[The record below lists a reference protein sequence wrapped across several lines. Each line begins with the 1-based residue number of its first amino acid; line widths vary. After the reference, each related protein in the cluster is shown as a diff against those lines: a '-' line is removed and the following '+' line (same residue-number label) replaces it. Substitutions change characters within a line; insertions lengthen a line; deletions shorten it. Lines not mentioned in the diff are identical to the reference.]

1 MKIMLDRKTIKD
13 AVAGLTRV
21 VSKRTSL
28 PILGCVRIASEDAG
42 CTMTATDLDQT
53 LAFKCKSSAFESG
66 TVIVPFDTLN
76 LLTRGPDAEPVTFES
91 GRKKELTIL
100 NTVAGQEIG
109 RTFEVADPDE
119 WPGPTPAADVGPVD
133 PAFLANFRRASLFAS
148 DDQSRVIL
156 NGVCLHVDEK
166 AGDYLVTT
174 DGRRMG
180 AFNTIKLPLRES
192 CVVPA
197 SRFMLWSK
205 LVPDELLIGSKQ
217 EKESGWFRLV
227 TAQWDYRCRTQPGT
241 YPNWRMVVPGEDG
254 AHQFNLSETD
264 AELLKKILPTFAG
277 HDAHNQPVKFD
288 LRDSRTFIVGR
299 GEDDKQ
305 PSRLELTD
313 TRSIGPAGEISVDR
327 KYLLDALTAGF
338 RVFRFEDERSP
349 LTSRSEDG
357 GIHVVMPLRSGTTPS
372 KPEPATNVTQV
383 ASDPASTPATAPVAP
398 AAAQPQAQPE
408 QKEKRM
414 SKTDTTAAPAT
425 EPSALDRVLAAYET
439 AKAKVREANEALAMI
454 AAAVKDAAK
463 EDKARRQE
471 VESVRSGL
479 AKLQAI
485 KV

>member
-13 AVAGLTRV
+13 AVAGLSRLA
-21 VSKRTSL
+21 SKRTSL
-28 PILGCVRIASEDAG
+28 PILGCVRIASEDSG

-53 LAFKCKSSAFESG
+53 LAFKCKSGATENG
-66 TVIVPFDTLN
+66 TVIVPFETLN
-76 LLTRGPDAEPVTFES
+76 LLTRGPDAEPVTFVS
-91 GRKKELTIL
+91 GKKNELTIL
-100 NTVAGQEIG
+100 NTVAGQEVG
-109 RTFEVADPDE
+109 RTFAVSPADE

-133 PAFLANFRRASLFAS
+133 PAFLTNFRRASLFAS
-148 DDQSRVIL
+148 EDSSRVIL

-166 AGDYLVTT
+166 AGDYLVAT

-205 LVPDELLIGSKQ
+205 LVPDELLIGSKA
-217 EKESGWFRLV
+217 EKDAGWFRLV
-227 TAQWDYRCRTQPGT
+227 TPQWDYRCRTQPGT

-254 AHQFNLSETD
+254 AHQFVLSETD

-277 HDAHNQPVKFD
+277 HDAYNQPVKLD
-288 LRDSRTFIVGR
+288 LRDSKTFIVGK
-299 GEDDKQ
+299 GEDDKS

-313 TRSIGPAGEISVDR
+313 TCSIGKAGEISVDR

-338 RVFRFEDERSP
+338 RVFRFEDELSP
-349 LTSRSEDG
+349 LTSRSDDG
-357 GIHVVMPLRSGTTPS
+357 GIYVMMPLRTGNTPPP
-372 KPEPATNVTQV
+372 KPQPVANVTQV
-383 ASDPASTPATAPVAP
+383 TSDPATAPVAP
-398 AAAQPQAQPE
+398 ANAQPQVQPE
-408 QKEKRM
+408 QKEKHM
-414 SKTDTTAAPAT
+414 SKTDTTVAAPAT

-439 AKAKVREANEALAMI
+439 AKAKVREANEALACI